1 MGHRLVNLTCN
12 CILFES
18 IQKTPYATRSILRLV
33 KKQEQL
39 SNFIRGELVLPILP
53 AGIYLSSV
61 GLVRVSNKGRKSTM
75 PLPKVATKERHCMHD
90 TGVQERA

>member
-1 MGHRLVNLTCN
+1 MGHRFVNLACN

-18 IQKTPYATRSILRLV
+18 IQEAPYATRSILRLV

-39 SNFIRGELVLPILP
+39 SNFIRGELALPILP

-75 PLPKVATKERHCMHD
+75 PLPKVTTKERHCMHD
-90 TGVQERA
+90 TGVQEWA